1 AAVHSRW
8 EGVGLLVDAVAG
20 HPGRDGASRTLRG
33 AVGDLDGVLPEAL
46 NLSDGGDESRLR
58 RVHRVA
64 VVIEQH
70 CLLGAVVLAGDVDPG
85 QRLAGVIAVGL
96 QRVVEAAAACHR
108 DGGVVQRRGAAV
120 AAVIVWRARRR
131 RARGGGR
138 SVAAVGL
145 WRNVVGRR
153 RRLRRA
159 LVRLVGIAG
168 QGGLGGGVGRRGGG
182 GRAAARRG
190 RSARCG
196 LGALAGGFF

>member
-1 AAVHSRW
+1 GSLNRATAGWGRGLLQLAMRPSQARSAAVHSRW

-85 QRLAGVIAVGL
+85 KRRAGVIEVGL
-96 QRVVEAAAACHR
+96 QRVVEAA
-108 DGGVVQRRGAAV
+108 
-120 AAVIVWRARRR
+120 
-131 RARGGGR
+131 
-138 SVAAVGL
+138 
-145 WRNVVGRR
+145 
-153 RRLRRA
+153 
-159 LVRLVGIAG
+159 
-168 QGGLGGGVGRRGGG
+168 
-182 GRAAARRG
+182 
-190 RSARCG
+190 
-196 LGALAGGFF
+196 